1 MRAEIG
7 VVLLTAFLVGVGL
20 APPASA
26 VDNDDF
32 SNAFA
37 FSQIPFRHAGSTVG
51 TTVEEGE
58 PFLCGGGSGGSVW
71 YRFTPAQ
78 AAHVKI
84 DTAGS
89 ALDFDAVLDLYTG
102 SRIGALRRVGCDT
115 GTVYRDARIIFD
127 TQPGV
132 TYSIRVAGRY
142 WDEGMYS
149 LVVEPTVLPCVDTM
163 IGTDLCYLSPAAPSD
178 PIKAAAS
185 SVAPP
190 S

>member
-1 MRAEIG
+1 MLAEILEKKLRREIG
-7 VVLLTAFLVGVGL
+7 VVLLTAFLVGVAL
-20 APPASA
+20 APAASA

-37 FSQIPFRHAGSTVG
+37 FSQIPFRHAGSNVG
-51 TTVEEGE
+51 TSAEEGE
-58 PFLCGGGSGGSVW
+58 PLLCGGGSGGSLW
-71 YRFTPAQ
+71 YRFTPGH

-89 ALDFDAVLDLYTG
+89 ALDTVLDLYTG
-102 SRIGALRRVGCDT
+102 SRIGGLRRVGCDT
-115 GTVYRDARIIFD
+115 GTVYREARIIFD

-163 IGTDLCYLSPAAPSD
+163 LGTDLCYLSPAAPAG
-178 PIKAAAS
+178 KARIL
-185 SVAPP
+185 
-190 S
+190 